1 MPAPLDADA
10 RWRRAVESLS
20 PDLVTVTALEITHP
34 DSRGAVRVVNDTV
47 DRYIESE
54 RFVALAF
61 SARLVQDVEGEVPSA
76 ELAIDNVG
84 EALTTWIHA
93 SGGGGGARVRVMEVS
108 LGDEIRVEWDLT
120 FRVIAVRMSQREIR
134 ARIGY
139 RRLHDEPAVVARHDP
154 RHSPGLF

>member
-1 MPAPLDADA
+1 MPPPLDADA

-34 DSRGAVRVVNDTV
+34 DSPAPIRVVNDTV
-47 DRYIESE
+47 ARYVEGE
-54 RFVALAF
+54 RFDALAF
-61 SARLVQDVEGEVPSA
+61 DARLVQDVEGEVPSA

-84 EALTTWIHA
+84 EALTTWIQA
-93 SGGGGGARVRVMEVS
+93 SGGGSGARVRVMEVS
-108 LGDEIRVEWDLT
+108 LGDEVRIEWDLT
-120 FRVIAVRMSQREIR
+120 FRVLSVRMTRREIR